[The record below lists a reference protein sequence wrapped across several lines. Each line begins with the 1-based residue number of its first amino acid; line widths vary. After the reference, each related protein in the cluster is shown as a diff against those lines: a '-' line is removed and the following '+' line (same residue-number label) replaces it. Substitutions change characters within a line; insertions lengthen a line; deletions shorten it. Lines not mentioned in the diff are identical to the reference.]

1 MASWFGKY
9 DFQGIVN
16 DSNGFGNS
24 SDKTDKTKNS
34 TLYCDIRAKVT
45 SGSLGNNYSYVDV
58 NADGTLNA

>member
-16 DSNGFGNS
+16 DSNGFGSS

-34 TLYCDIRAKVT
+34 TLY
-45 SGSLGNNYSYVDV
+45 
-58 NADGTLNA
+58 